1 MNSTRPSDPD
11 CAEARPFGAS
21 DDNSELEGSG
31 YWPAVA
37 MKLVEKEEYVSAVQV
52 CRQRL
57 GDPFIPVSGRAAYG
71 LALYCAGQFEAASG
85 QFREI
90 LERDPNHLLA
100 LKYLGD
106 IAYVSGDEWTALAYY
121 QRVFEIDPE
130 CRGLYS
136 RIPKAGPRETTRTI
150 SLIRPVGE
158 TSASDGRTTGILS
171 RERVRR
177 SAILVSETVGDLYL
191 SQGHA
196 RQAAEVYQKLHDQQP
211 TPQLADKLIR
221 ALEKV
226 SEREPIHVAE
236 TDD

>member
-1 MNSTRPSDPD
+1 MSSTLPPDSDNIKAGPL
-11 CAEARPFGAS
+11 GKS
-21 DDNSELEGSG
+21 DDNSDLVESG

-57 GDPFIPVSGRAAYG
+57 RDPFIPVSGRAAYG
-71 LALYCAGQFEAASG
+71 LALYCAGQSEAASG

-121 QRVFEIDPE
+121 QRVLEIDPE

-136 RIPKAGPRETTRTI
+136 RIPKSGRRETTRTI
-150 SLIRPVGE
+150 SLIRPAGE
-158 TSASDGRTTGILS
+158 TSVAESRTSGILS

-177 SAILVSETVGDLYL
+177 GAILVSETVGDLYL

-196 RQAAEVYQKLHDQQP
+196 RQAAEVYRKLHDQQP
-211 TPQLADKLIR
+211 TPQLADKLAR